1 MGFSTETV
9 ALTTPA
15 PEIAGFVSDF
25 SGAVSLPAPTISAQM
40 SAPPW
45 AAGIRVPAV
54 VVKGPT
60 NLGWVVALATEPPA
74 VSATILTGGLISG
87 ALSLPAVVTRA
98 TIRAE
103 KSTTLSVPVPSVS
116 GSIYE
121 EITWDVVVAAVA
133 PSISASWPTTIL
145 SGFDTWAVN
154 TKTAGH
160 STYTNFSFNSFF
172 RLGTSYY
179 GCADDGIYLLTG
191 DDDAGAAIEAI
202 ATFGASNL
210 GTDKE
215 KRMDSAHPSVRADE
229 AGTVSIG
236 FAVDGGAL
244 YAYTAAVSDDVLE
257 PVRIKPGRGL
267 NGRYWQIE
275 LRNSAGS
282 RFTTNA
288 IRLVPVPLSRRV

>member
-9 ALTTPA
+9 ALTTSA
-15 PEIAGFVSDF
+15 PEISGFVSDF
-25 SGAVSLPAPTISAQM
+25 FGAVSLPAPTISAQM

-87 ALSLPAVVTRA
+87 ALSLPAVVMRA

-103 KSTTLSVPVPSVS
+103 KATAISTPAPSVS

-121 EITWDVVVAAVA
+121 EVTWDVVVAAVA